1 MHVNAVT
8 AEGRSGELKR
18 FLRAM
23 RARLDP
29 HAAGL
34 PAPGRR
40 RRARGLRIDEAAA
53 LANVGLTW
61 YTALEAGKDIRV
73 SAKLLDRV
81 AAALRLSSEERDYLF
96 ALAKPREI
104 REPATADIATL
115 RPVIDGFT
123 VGPAFICDRFWNV
136 YAYND
141 AANRVYGHDETAERN
156 LLARMLFEPGF
167 RALHEDWE
175 AVARRMVGIMHASFG
190 RTPDDPAGVAV
201 IERLRAASPEFTAWW
216 TDFRLAHYE
225 PSARVVLHP
234 RLGRLTLLFTSFI
247 ASSMAQRDDYL
258 MIVMQSPLDDITRAR
273 LAG

>member
-1 MHVNAVT
+1 
-8 AEGRSGELKR
+8 
-18 FLRAM
+18 M

-29 HAAGL
+29 HAVGVETPAG
-34 PAPGRR
+34 R
-40 RRARGLRIDEAAA
+40 RRARGLRRDEAAA
-53 LANVGLTW
+53 LADVGLTW

-81 AAALRLSSEERDYLF
+81 AAALRLGSEEREYLF
-96 ALAKPREI
+96 ALAKPREA
-104 REPATADIATL
+104 REPAGPDIAAL

-136 YAYND
+136 HAYND
-141 AANRVYGHDETAERN
+141 AAQRVYGHAQSTERN
-156 LLARMLFEPGF
+156 LLARLLFEPEF

-201 IERLRAASPEFTAWW
+201 IERLRAASPQFTAWW
-216 TDFRLAHYE
+216 NEFQLAHYE
-225 PSARVVLHP
+225 PSARVVVHP
-234 RLGRLTLLFTSFI
+234 QLGRLSLLFTSFI

-258 MIVMQSPLDDITRAR
+258 MIVMQSPLDDATRDR
-273 LAG
+273 LRS